1 VKKKVASALG
11 IGIGLVAIAA
21 AILLG
26 LGMRPGAGTITA
38 SIEIGRSPDQ
48 VWPWLHDPD
57 KLKTWV
63 SWLLEVR
70 QQTETRQIWIMEDRD
85 NSNARIEIFCDF
97 TTIEKPRRMVI
108 DLNSLDAFE
117 GETVFTLTPQ
127 GANRTKLEQSGTY
140 RYHHWFAKLMSP
152 VIAYSAQRKL
162 AGDLAQ
168 LKAALET
175 PR

>member
-1 VKKKVASALG
+1 VKKKVLTALG
-11 IGIGLVAIAA
+11 IGVGIVALAA

-26 LGMRPGAGTITA
+26 LGMRPGAGTIKA

-70 QQTETRQIWIMEDRD
+70 QQTETRQIWVMEDR
-85 NSNARIEIFCDF
+85 NNGNARMEIFCDF
-97 TTIEKPRRMVI
+97 TTNEKPKRMVV
-108 DLNSLDAFE
+108 DVNSLGGFE
-117 GETVFTLTPQ
+117 GETVFTLTSQ
-127 GANRTKLEQSGTY
+127 GATRTKLEQSSTY
-140 RYHHWFAKLMSP
+140 RFHHWFAKLMTP

-162 AGDLAQ
+162 ADDLTQ
-168 LKAALET
+168 LKAELET